1 MFKKPFRSKLYK
13 HSWLEVAEE
22 DTNTSQTWGRIKDSL
37 KEDLADMVLLYKKLP
52 KEKRD
57 QLYTQEN
64 FRDVLNLL
72 LEHEKCDDS
81 IKLGIAAFL
90 VEKSLDFFK
99 IEFLKQHHNTIEIA
113 NAINDPLDK
122 AKAIC
127 KDIVYMQKMKNIKP
141 EFPKEDLR
149 YLASWNEL
157 AVREKGEL
165 ENFLATV
172 MDLVPE
178 KIDLHYSSISNS
190 FHGDFQEFYYKN
202 KFYIHL
208 ELNSAK
214 DKAILTVT
222 HEGGFK
228 ESIQFTVKSR
238 EYDYLLYYGKSE
250 IEKMKSK
257 GIKFD

>member
-99 IEFLKQHHNTIEIA
+99 IN
-113 NAINDPLDK
+113 
-122 AKAIC
+122 
-127 KDIVYMQKMKNIKP
+127 
-141 EFPKEDLR
+141 
-149 YLASWNEL
+149 
-157 AVREKGEL
+157 VRK
-165 ENFLATV
+165 
-172 MDLVPE
+172 
-178 KIDLHYSSISNS
+178 
-190 FHGDFQEFYYKN
+190 
-202 KFYIHL
+202 
-208 ELNSAK
+208 
-214 DKAILTVT
+214 
-222 HEGGFK
+222 
-228 ESIQFTVKSR
+228 
-238 EYDYLLYYGKSE
+238 
-250 IEKMKSK
+250 
-257 GIKFD
+257 